1 MNKIKM
7 NLAYMQSKLSKIEQ
21 NNILAGG
28 NAEQATC
35 AGCLCDSSKG
45 DMSTN
50 NNKAT
55 SSAD

>member
-21 NNILAGG
+21 NNILAG
-28 NAEQATC
+28 NDPKASC
-35 AGCLCDSSKG
+35 AGCLCDTSKG